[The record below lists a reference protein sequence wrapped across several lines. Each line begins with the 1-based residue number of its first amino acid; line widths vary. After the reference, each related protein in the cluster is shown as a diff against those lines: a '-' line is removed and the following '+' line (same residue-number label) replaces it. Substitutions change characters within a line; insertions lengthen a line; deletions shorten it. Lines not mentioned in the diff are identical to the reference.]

1 MLTGKQEMD
10 VVDVDAICAA
20 LRVAKRTLAA
30 EFKAQLLG
38 TYTSLATDEPFAVD
52 KKQVGGPTL

>member
-1 MLTGKQEMD
+1 MD

-52 KKQVGGPTL
+52 KKQVGGAPTL